1 MPSRS
6 KSLLFFTLIIVSTL
20 LIIIKAGNIWH
31 FFNKENFL
39 PQTKENAS
47 FNQTVQLNDEAGKIQ
62 DSLNRQRHEIEIQT
76 AELKALSAEIDDKLE
91 ALRQAEENILRLI
104 EQKED
109 LAATLHQTPDQAYE
123 ILHQETGGL
132 QEENWQT
139 ETPAGETLIIE
150 LAPSDE

>member
-123 ILHQETGGL
+123 MLHQETDGL